1 MSRTGSPPSP
11 PSFSPRLPERAGGVP
26 ARPVGS
32 LDRISVTVHYTAWDM
47 YRMAMAER
55 WRRSHSAD
63 APVLSSTFPLAVVLY
78 LLIQLAYDIFS
89 SSPWRDFVP
98 GVAFWFLVAWVVW
111 WAVAPLLQARRQAE
125 AVLSEPP
132 VRFVFSPAGVEM
144 IRLDVSM
151 QIAWPGIRRVKETWF
166 SFLIYPRQSSQ
177 CAAAPDGS
185 LIQVLPWMRLYF
197 ALPLHCFA
205 DIADLR
211 LFRTLI
217 RNHVTGEIKLGI

>member
-132 VRFVFSPAGVEM
+132 VRAVGRRPRRPLDSSASVDETLFCASPPLLRGH
-144 IRLDVSM
+144 RGFTSLPHLDS
-151 QIAWPGIRRVKETWF
+151 QSRHRRNKARYLNCWF
-166 SFLIYPRQSSQ
+166 TSLL
-177 CAAAPDGS
+177 AAA
-185 LIQVLPWMRLYF
+185 
-197 ALPLHCFA
+197 
-205 DIADLR
+205 
-211 LFRTLI
+211 T
-217 RNHVTGEIKLGI
+217 